1 MANLEVLLQLQRK
14 FQTHSSGSQQ
24 FEEILPQTE
33 DVVFAGVDSI
43 DVVVVFCF
51 QFLGNSYDGLHSFF
65 VSKNVRFNS
74 FVLLGGSF
82 DSSQVKSEIVLSKR
96 NRQFSKRFSFFC
108 HFCDKVPGKQDAGS
122 R

>member
-96 NRQFSKRFSFFC
+96 NRQFNKRFSFFC
-108 HFCDKVPGKQDAGS
+108 HFGEKVPGKQDAGS